1 MELICCDDSGDE
13 QSTILYLPGSSLA
26 PERARGAVGALAKQ
40 FRTFVAAGELP
51 SLESVPECVAE
62 LSGKVEALRLKRLTL
77 VGVGAGGAISQAL
90 AVRAAKVLRRLILI
104 DPTVRL
110 SPGFGTR
117 MIDRIEALLPLGL
130 PLRNA
135 SNAFDARAFLHRIH
149 CPVLVLVSAGAGEF
163 VREQS
168 RVIAKRVPNAW
179 LRQLEGE
186 ALVGDVLTAEAEQC
200 VESFFEVPTKRPQ
213 KNLEP

>member
-1 MELICCDDSGDE
+1 
-13 QSTILYLPGSSLA
+13 
-26 PERARGAVGALAKQ
+26 
-40 FRTFVAAGELP
+40 
-51 SLESVPECVAE
+51 
-62 LSGKVEALRLKRLTL
+62 
-77 VGVGAGGAISQAL
+77 
-90 AVRAAKVLRRLILI
+90 
-104 DPTVRL
+104 
-110 SPGFGTR
+110 